1 MLFSQELLL
10 TVSSVGASPG
20 RGELAE
26 ANGGH
31 CDVLK
36 VPTPLHWRDVFT
48 SPILNQIQIK
58 FPNRHISTKA
68 TPQNKSRHEP
78 AKVLKYLLKS
88 QLLQLCL
95 NGLSHEEKKKFK
107 LDEVKQ
113 MHSLWHVILV
123 FTLQW
128 LLTLRR

>member
-10 TVSSVGASPG
+10 TVKSSVGASPG

-26 ANGGH
+26 ANGH

-36 VPTPLHWRDVFT
+36 VPTPLLWRDVFT

-58 FPNRHISTKA
+58 FPNSQTSTKA

-95 NGLSHEEKKKFK
+95 KGLSHEGKK
-107 LDEVKQ
+107 
-113 MHSLWHVILV
+113 SLS
-123 FTLQW
+123 
-128 LLTLRR
+128 